1 MYAESQAFMSRRR
14 GVEGRVRERGE
25 ERRGEGEKRRG
36 KERKG
41 RIREKEESK
50 RGEREREISYLL

>member
-25 ERRGEGEKRRG
+25 EERRGEEKGRREE
-36 KERKG
+36 ERKG
-41 RIREKEESK
+41 KE
-50 RGEREREISYLL
+50 G